1 MRIADLAACAL
12 IAAACSHER
21 ESHASARS
29 AVGTMPMPR
38 GGAQL
43 VGTALGS
50 LEFAGWIGDRLP
62 LKRPSG
68 ATVLRW
74 WTEGCPFCE
83 ASLPALD
90 ELRREYEALGLQVIA
105 VYHQK
110 SADTLGDAEVAS
122 AARERHFDGPVAL
135 DPEGRALDRAWPAA
149 LRSATSVTLLLDA
162 DGVVRFA
169 HPGPELHPTGDP
181 DHAHCAADYADLE
194 RAVGLVLAEPS
205 ATR

>member
-1 MRIADLAACAL
+1 
-12 IAAACSHER
+12 
-21 ESHASARS
+21 
-29 AVGTMPMPR
+29 MPISR
-38 GGAQL
+38 GGAEL

-50 LEFAGWIGDRLP
+50 LEFAGWIGDHLP
-62 LKRPSG
+62 LKRPGG

-74 WTEGCPFCE
+74 WTEACPFCE

-90 ELRREYEALGLQVIA
+90 ELRREYEGLGLQVIG

-110 SADTLGDAEVAS
+110 SADTLSDADVAS
-122 AARERHFDGPVAL
+122 AARARHFDGHVAL
-135 DPEGRALDRAWPAA
+135 DREWRALDRAWPAA

-169 HPGPELHPTGDP
+169 HPGPELHPSGDA
-181 DHAHCAADYADLE
+181 DHARCAADFADLE
-194 RAVGLVLAEPS
+194 RAVGLVLAERS